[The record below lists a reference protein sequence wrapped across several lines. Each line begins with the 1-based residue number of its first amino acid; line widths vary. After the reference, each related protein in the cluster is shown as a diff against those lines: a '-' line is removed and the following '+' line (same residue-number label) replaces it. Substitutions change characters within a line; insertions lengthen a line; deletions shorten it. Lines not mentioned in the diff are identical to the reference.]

1 MDEQKNVNQRP
12 IDQKQLSVW
21 IGVTIIAIAGSG
33 VVAFILYMAANPH
46 ATTSILGALK

>member
-1 MDEQKNVNQRP
+1 MDEQKNTGQRP

-33 VVAFILYMAANPH
+33 VVGYILFMAAHPN